1 MIRVTRRYRFAASHR
16 LWAGG
21 LSDDENR
28 ELYGK
33 CSNPYGH
40 GHDYVLDVS
49 VRGPIDAA
57 SGTAVNLSMLDGLV
71 RTHVVEVFD
80 HRYLNEEVPTFA
92 RVVPTTENLAHEV
105 RSRLIEHWSG
115 AFPDEWP
122 KLDKVRIQE
131 TKRNAFELSE

>member
-1 MIRVTRRYRFAASHR
+1 MIRVTRRYRFSASHR
-16 LWAGG
+16 LSAAG
-21 LSDDENR
+21 LSEDTNR

-49 VRGPIDAA
+49 VRGPVDAA
-57 SGTAVNLSMLDGLV
+57 SGTAVNLLLLDRLV
-71 RTHVVEVFD
+71 RTHVVEAFD
-80 HRYLNEEVPTFA
+80 HRYLNEEVPVFA
-92 RVVPTTENLAHEV
+92 GIVPTTENLALEV
-105 RSRLIEHWSG
+105 RLRLSRNWAL

-122 KLDKVRIQE
+122 KLEKVRIQE